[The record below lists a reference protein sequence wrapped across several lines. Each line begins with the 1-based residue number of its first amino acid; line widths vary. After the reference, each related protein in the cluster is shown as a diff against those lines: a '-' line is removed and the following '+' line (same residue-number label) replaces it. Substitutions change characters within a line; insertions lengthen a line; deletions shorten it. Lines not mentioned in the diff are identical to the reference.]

1 MATDYRRINAAVS
14 YEMFSVFQVKSGAI
28 GDDRAAAIVEARTC
42 LDGLADTDVTVRGL
56 YCVAGLR
63 ADADWMVWTHADSI
77 EALQSAYNKLRRSCA
92 LGRVSTPVWSSA
104 AVHRPA
110 EFNKTHVPAFLAG
123 EAPGAYL
130 CVYPFV
136 RSFDWYLL
144 PESDRRTMLADH
156 GRQARGY
163 PDVRANTMAAFAL
176 GDYEW
181 ILAFEAPEM
190 HRIVDLMRELRAT
203 EARRHVRDELPF
215 FAGPRVSV
223 ERLVAELPDARS
235 ARLCAPGRR
244 TPRPRRSGH
253 ATHG

>member
-1 MATDYRRINAAVS
+1 MFPCLIVGRSDRACGAPNGVELASDYRRINAAVR
-14 YEMFSVFQVKSGAI
+14 YEMFSVFQVKPGAL
-28 GDDRAAAIVEARTC
+28 GEDRAAASGDVRTC

-63 ADADWMVWTHADSI
+63 ADADWMVWMHADNI
-77 EALQSAYNKLRRSCA
+77 EALQSAYNKLRRSCP
-92 LGRVSTPVWSSA
+92 LGRASTPVWSSA

-156 GRQARGY
+156 GKQARGY

-181 ILAFEAPEM
+181 ILAFEAPKM
-190 HRIVDLMRELRAT
+190 DRIVDLMRELRAT
-203 EARRHVRDELPF
+203 EARRHVRAEIPF
-215 FAGPRVSV
+215 YAGPRVSV
-223 ERLVAELPDARS
+223 ERLVAELP
-235 ARLCAPGRR
+235 
-244 TPRPRRSGH
+244 
-253 ATHG
+253 